1 MADVDVAVVGAG
13 VTGLAAARAIA
24 AAGLSTCLL
33 ERHPRPGMDTSTH
46 NSGVIHAGLYY
57 PTGSLKAQ
65 LCVEG
70 AARLYA
76 FCETHGIPHIRSGKL
91 VIGHGDADSRGIEG
105 LKRLGD
111 ANGVPGLEI
120 VDAAFVRAREPH
132 VRASF
137 ALWSPASGVLE
148 AEALVR
154 RLAALCDDDGVMR
167 LSGTPLVGATTSP
180 HGITLT
186 TPQETID
193 AAVVV
198 NAAGLYADEVSQM
211 LGGRAFTIYPCR
223 GEYAELVPSRRGL
236 LNAPV
241 YPLPHPKGHS
251 LGVHLSKTT
260 WGSVLIGPTV
270 RFQDRKDDYESDRQA
285 IEDFLEPTREIL
297 PDVRLED
304 LRLGGSGIRPK
315 LHGPDESFRDFL
327 IEQDPS
333 NDRVVQAAGIDSP
346 GLTACLAIADRVATL
361 VRARLG

>member
-1 MADVDVAVVGAG
+1 MADVEVAIVGAG
-13 VTGLAAARAIA
+13 VTGLAAALAIA
-24 AAGLSTCLL
+24 EAGYSTCLL

-65 LCVEG
+65 FCVEG

-76 FCETHGIPHIRSGKL
+76 FCETHDIPHIRSGKL
-91 VIGHGDADSRGIEG
+91 IVGHGDADARGIEA

-132 VRASF
+132 VSASI

-154 RLAALCDDDGVMR
+154 RLAALCDDAGVMR

-180 HGITLT
+180 QGIALA
-186 TPQETID
+186 TPQETIE

-198 NAAGLYADEVSQM
+198 NAAGLYADDVSNL

-236 LNAPV
+236 LKAPV

-251 LGVHLSKTT
+251 LGVHMSKTT

-270 RFQDRKDDYESDRQA
+270 RFQDRKDDYESDRLA
-285 IEDFLEPTREIL
+285 IEEFLEPTREIL
-297 PDVRLED
+297 PEVRLED

-327 IEQDPS
+327 IERDPR

-346 GLTACLAIADRVATL
+346 GLTACLSIGDRVAAL
-361 VRARLG
+361 VRERLQ

>member
-1 MADVDVAVVGAG
+1 MADVDVAIVGAG
-13 VTGLAAARAIA
+13 VTGLAAARAVA
-24 AAGLSTCLL
+24 MAGYSTCVL
-33 ERHPRPGMDTSTH
+33 ERHPRPGMETSTH

-70 AARLYA
+70 AARLYE
-76 FCETHGIPHIRSGKL
+76 FCETYAVPYVRSGKL
-91 VIGHGDADSRGIEG
+91 IVGNGDADAAGIEK

-111 ANGVPGLEI
+111 ANGAPGLEI

-132 VRASF
+132 VRASI
-137 ALWSPASGVLE
+137 ALWSPATGVLE
-148 AEALVR
+148 AEAFVR
-154 RLAALCDDDGVMR
+154 RLAALCDDAGVMR
-167 LSGTPLVGATTSP
+167 LSGTPLVNANPSP
-180 HGITLT
+180 QGIALE

-198 NAAGLYADEVSQM
+198 NAAGLYADDVSRM
-211 LGGRAFTIYPCR
+211 LGARSFTIYPCR

-270 RFQDRKDDYESDRQA
+270 RFQDRKDDYESDRMSV
-285 IEDFLEPTREIL
+285 EDFLEPTREIL
-297 PDVRLED
+297 PEVRLED
-304 LRLGGSGIRPK
+304 LRLGGTGIRPK
-315 LHGPDESFRDFL
+315 LQGPDGSFSDFL
-327 IEQDPS
+327 IERDPM
-333 NDRVVQAAGIDSP
+333 NDRVVQAAGIESP
-346 GLTACLAIADRVATL
+346 GLTACLSIGDRVAAL
-361 VRARLG
+361 VRERLS